1 MAVRGDEAAAR
12 TERARAI
19 ELFRYQ
25 LIREAAD
32 PALSPKARG
41 RLVRQIA
48 TEELTVLWDLR
59 PLKARG
65 SMVAINWQ

>member
-1 MAVRGDEAAAR
+1 MTVRGDEAAAR

-19 ELFRYQ
+19 GLFRYQ

-41 RLVRQIA
+41 RLVR
-48 TEELTVLWDLR
+48 TWR
-59 PLKARG
+59 PLPPKVYQSRARRICG
-65 SMVAINWQ
+65 